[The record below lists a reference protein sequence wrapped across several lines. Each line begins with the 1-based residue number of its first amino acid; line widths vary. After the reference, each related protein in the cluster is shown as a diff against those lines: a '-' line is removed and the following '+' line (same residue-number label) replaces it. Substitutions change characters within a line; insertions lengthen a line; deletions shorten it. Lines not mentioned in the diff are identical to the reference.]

1 MRKLAPVL
9 VGFSLILAFS
19 MEAKSGFSGIY
30 TVSGMNP
37 GVGAYKG
44 TLTVVPKG
52 DVYHVE
58 WVVGNVRYDG
68 IGVALGD
75 MLSVAY
81 TAGDRSWMG
90 VVAYRQDGNGT
101 LEGRWAVY
109 GGPTKLGTERAV
121 RK

>member
-19 MEAKSGFSGIY
+19 MEAKYGFSGIY

>member
-1 MRKLAPVL
+1 MRQLAPVL
-9 VGFSLILAFS
+9 VGLSLILAFS

-30 TVSGMNP
+30 TVSGTNP

-58 WVVGNVRYDG
+58 WIVGNVRYDG

-75 MLSVAY
+75 TLSVAY

-109 GGPTKLGTERAV
+109 GGPTKFGTERAV

>member
-9 VGFSLILAFS
+9 CGLSLLFAFA

-30 TVSGMNP
+30 SVSGMNP
-37 GVGAYKG
+37 GVGAYAG
-44 TLTVVPKG
+44 TLTIVPNG

-75 MLSVAY
+75 TLSVAY
-81 TAGDRSWMG
+81 TAGDRTWMG
-90 VVAYRQDGNGT
+90 IVAYRQDAKGS
-101 LEGRWAVY
+101 LDGRWAVY

>member
-9 VGFSLILAFS
+9 VLSLIFAFS
-19 MEAKSGFSGIY
+19 MQAKSGFSGTY

-44 TLTVVPKG
+44 TLSIVPRG

-58 WVVGNVRYDG
+58 WIVGNVRYDG
-68 IGVALGD
+68 IGVALD
-75 MLSVAY
+75 DTLSVAY

-90 VVAYRQDGNGT
+90 IVAYRQNANGT
-101 LEGRWAVY
+101 LDGRWAVY
-109 GGPTKLGTERAV
+109 GGPTKLGTERAS